1 MRVSEQ
7 FIASL
12 LARIN
17 IVELISKKIT
27 LRQAGTNF
35 IGLCPFH
42 QEKTPSFTVNQNKQF
57 FHCFGCKESGDA
69 IRFFML
75 IEHKG
80 FLESVEILANQ
91 YGLYLEKE
99 PVSRPDPL
107 IEKTHKILDVAADFY
122 HQELFKSNPTAI
134 AALNYLIDRGLNLT
148 TIRHFK
154 LGFSNSGWTNLIDFF
169 QQHAIAQVLELEK
182 NIDIKTTLN
191 QAGLIIEKN
200 HKFYDRFRTRIMFP
214 ICNKFG
220 KVVAFGARAINLEQ
234 TPKYLN
240 SPETIVFSKQRE
252 LYGLDKIKNKLQNFS
267 NLIVVEGYIDVLT
280 LFQAEIYNVVATLG
294 TALNEHHIKTIINI
308 VPEIIFCFDGDLAGY
323 KAAIRAMNFA
333 INMIGAGILKN
344 NHIVRFVSLPKSYD
358 PDSLVKEKGA
368 TEFKK
373 IVLEAKVL
381 SDFFFEYL
389 LKKYPDNNIESLHK
403 LAEEA
408 KSQITKLPNNLL
420 QDLWYEKLAGI
431 LGIQSDILKPKPSSN
446 KASTIPNHVYNNSNY
461 YNTKE
466 SDRSYAK
473 KSRTYKNN
481 NISTNYK
488 HPVSNATKALAML
501 LLDNN
506 LLSLCNELCSKL
518 DNNTFC
524 TVNLPPDIDLFI
536 KILRILQDLKI
547 SKIINDD
554 KQQVSIEQLMSY
566 LEPVYAQRL
575 LLLEPKKIVQ
585 FIPFAGMEQEF
596 LGAVKRI
603 DRVLIENTVDELL
616 MISKQRN
623 LEAKEKLLL
632 QQLLQ
637 DCSL

>member
-17 IVELISKKIT
+17 LVELISKKIT
-27 LRQAGTNF
+27 LRQAGANF

-80 FLESVEILANQ
+80 FLESVEDLANQ

-99 PVSRPDPL
+99 PVSHPDPL
-107 IEKTHKILDVAADFY
+107 IEKAHKILNVAADFY
-122 HQELFKSNPTAI
+122 HQELFKSNPQAI

-148 TIRHFK
+148 TIRHFN
-154 LGFSNSGWTNLIDFF
+154 LGFANSGWTNLIDFCE
-169 QQHAIAQVLELEK
+169 QQATAQVLELEK

-200 HKFYDRFRTRIMFP
+200 HKFYDRFRTRIIFP

-220 KVVAFGARAINLEQ
+220 KVVAFGARAVNLEQ

-240 SPETIVFSKQRE
+240 SPETIVFSKQKE
-252 LYGLDKIKNKLQNFS
+252 LYGLDKVKNKLKNFTS
-267 NLIVVEGYIDVLT
+267 LIVVEGYIDVLT

-294 TALNEHHIKTIINI
+294 TALNEYHIRTIINI
-308 VPEIIFCFDGDLAGY
+308 VPEIIFCFDGDLAGN

-333 INMIGAGILKN
+333 INMIGAGILNN

-358 PDSLVKEKGA
+358 PDLLVKEKGA

-389 LKKYPDNNIESLHK
+389 LKKYPDNNIESLNK

-408 KSQITKLPNNLL
+408 KSQINKLPNNLL

-431 LGIQSDILKPKPSSN
+431 LGIQSDILKPKSN
-446 KASTIPNHVYNNSNY
+446 SAKVSTIQNHGYNNSNY
-461 YNTKE
+461 YNKKE
-466 SDRSYAK
+466 SARSYAK
-473 KSRTYKNN
+473 KPLTYNNN
-481 NISTNYK
+481 NISNHKY
-488 HPVSNATKALAML
+488 PVSNATKALAML

-506 LLSLCNELCSKL
+506 LLSLCNNLCSKL
-518 DNNTFC
+518 DNNDLC

-536 KILRILQDLKI
+536 KIVRILQDLKS
-547 SKIINDD
+547 SKIIITDD
-554 KQQVSIEQLMSY
+554 KQQVDIEKVMPY

-575 LLLEPKKIVQ
+575 LLLESKKIVQ

-616 MISKQRN
+616 TISKQRN

-637 DCSL
+637 DCS

>member
-17 IVELISKKIT
+17 LVELISKKIT
-27 LRQAGTNF
+27 LRQAGANF

-80 FLESVEILANQ
+80 FLESVEDLANQ

-99 PVSRPDPL
+99 PVSHPDPL
-107 IEKTHKILDVAADFY
+107 IEKAHKILNVAADFY
-122 HQELFKSNPTAI
+122 HQELFKSNPQAI

-148 TIRHFK
+148 TIRHFN
-154 LGFSNSGWTNLIDFF
+154 LGFANSGWTNLIDFCE
-169 QQHAIAQVLELEK
+169 QQATAKVLELEK

-200 HKFYDRFRTRIMFP
+200 CKFYDRFRARIMLP

-220 KVVAFGARAINLEQ
+220 KVVAFGARVINLEQ

-240 SPETIVFSKQRE
+240 SPETIVFSKQKE
-252 LYGLDKIKNKLQNFS
+252 LYGLDKIKNKLKNFTS
-267 NLIVVEGYIDVLT
+267 LIVVEGYIDVLT

-294 TALNEHHIKTIINI
+294 TALNEYHIRTIINI
-308 VPEIIFCFDGDLAGY
+308 VPEIIFCFDGDLAGN

-333 INMIGAGILKN
+333 INMIGAGILNN

-358 PDSLVKEKGA
+358 PDLLVKEKGA

-389 LKKYPDNNIESLHK
+389 LKKYPDNNIESLNK

-408 KSQITKLPNNLL
+408 KSQINKLPNNLL

-431 LGIQSDILKPKPSSN
+431 LGIQSDILKPKSN
-446 KASTIPNHVYNNSNY
+446 SAKVSTIQNHGYNNSNY
-461 YNTKE
+461 YNKKE
-466 SDRSYAK
+466 SARSYAK
-473 KSRTYKNN
+473 KSLTYNNN
-481 NISTNYK
+481 NISNHKY
-488 HPVSNATKALAML
+488 PVSNATKALAML

-506 LLSLCNELCSKL
+506 LLSLCSNLCSKL
-518 DNNTFC
+518 DNNDLC
-524 TVNLPPDIDLFI
+524 IVNLPPDIDLFI
-536 KILRILQDLKI
+536 KIVRILQDLKN
-547 SKIINDD
+547 SKIITDN
-554 KQQVSIEQLMSY
+554 KQQVDIEKLMPY
-566 LEPVYAQRL
+566 LETVYAQRL
-575 LLLEPKKIVQ
+575 LLLESKKIVQ

-616 MISKQRN
+616 TISKQRN

-637 DCSL
+637 DCC

>member
-17 IVELISKKIT
+17 LVELISKKIT
-27 LRQAGTNF
+27 LRQAGANF

-80 FLESVEILANQ
+80 FLESVEDLANQ

-99 PVSRPDPL
+99 PASHPDPL
-107 IEKTHKILDVAADFY
+107 IEKAHKILNVAADFY
-122 HQELFKSNPTAI
+122 HKELFKSNPQAI

-148 TIRHFK
+148 TIRHFN
-154 LGFSNSGWTNLIDFF
+154 LGFANSGWTNLIDFCE
-169 QQHAIAQVLELEK
+169 QQATAKVLELEK

-200 HKFYDRFRTRIMFP
+200 CKFYDRFRARIMFP
-214 ICNKFG
+214 ICNKFS
-220 KVVAFGARAINLEQ
+220 KVVAFGARAVNLEQ

-240 SPETIVFSKQRE
+240 SPETIVFSKQKE
-252 LYGLDKIKNKLQNFS
+252 LYGLDKIKNKLKIFTS
-267 NLIVVEGYIDVLT
+267 LIVVEGYIDVLT

-294 TALNEHHIKTIINI
+294 TALNEYHIRTIINI
-308 VPEIIFCFDGDLAGY
+308 VPEIIFCFDGDLAGN

-333 INMIGAGILKN
+333 INMIGAGILNN

-358 PDSLVKEKGA
+358 PDLLVKEKGA

-389 LKKYPDNNIESLHK
+389 LKKYPDNNIESLNK

-408 KSQITKLPNNLL
+408 KSQINKLPNNLL

-431 LGIQSDILKPKPSSN
+431 LGIQSDILKPKSN
-446 KASTIPNHVYNNSNY
+446 SAKVSTIQNHGYNNSNY
-461 YNTKE
+461 YNKKE
-466 SDRSYAK
+466 SARSYAK
-473 KSRTYKNN
+473 KPLTYNNN
-481 NISTNYK
+481 NISNHKY
-488 HPVSNATKALAML
+488 PVSNATKALAML

-506 LLSLCNELCSKL
+506 LLSLCSNLCSKL
-518 DNNTFC
+518 DNNDLC

-536 KILRILQDLKI
+536 KIVRILQDLKN
-547 SKIINDD
+547 SKIITDN
-554 KQQVSIEQLMSY
+554 KQQVDIEKLMPY
-566 LEPVYAQRL
+566 LETVYAQRL
-575 LLLEPKKIVQ
+575 LLLESKKIVQ

-616 MISKQRN
+616 TISKQRN

-637 DCSL
+637 DCS

>member
-17 IVELISKKIT
+17 LVELISKKIT
-27 LRQAGTNF
+27 LRQAGANF

-80 FLESVEILANQ
+80 FLESVEDLANQ

-99 PVSRPDPL
+99 PVSHPDPL
-107 IEKTHKILDVAADFY
+107 IEKAHKILNVAADFY
-122 HQELFKSNPTAI
+122 HQELFKSNPQAI

-148 TIRHFK
+148 TIRHFN
-154 LGFSNSGWTNLIDFF
+154 LGFANSGWTNLIDFCE
-169 QQHAIAQVLELEK
+169 QQATAKVLELEK

-200 HKFYDRFRTRIMFP
+200 CKFYDRFRARIMLP

-220 KVVAFGARAINLEQ
+220 KVVAFGARVINLEQ

-240 SPETIVFSKQRE
+240 SPETIVFSKQKE
-252 LYGLDKIKNKLQNFS
+252 LYGLDKIKNKLKNFTS
-267 NLIVVEGYIDVLT
+267 LIVVEGYIDVLT

-294 TALNEHHIKTIINI
+294 TALNEYHIRTIINI
-308 VPEIIFCFDGDLAGY
+308 VPEIIFCFDGDLAGN

-333 INMIGAGILKN
+333 INMIGAGILNN

-358 PDSLVKEKGA
+358 PDLLVKEKGA

-389 LKKYPDNNIESLHK
+389 LKKYPDYNIESLNK

-408 KSQITKLPNNLL
+408 KSQINKLPNNLL

-431 LGIQSDILKPKPSSN
+431 LGIQSDILKPKSN
-446 KASTIPNHVYNNSNY
+446 SAKVSTIQNHGYNNSNY
-461 YNTKE
+461 YNKKE
-466 SDRSYAK
+466 SARSYAK
-473 KSRTYKNN
+473 KSLTYNNN
-481 NISTNYK
+481 NISNHKY
-488 HPVSNATKALAML
+488 PVSNATKALAML

-506 LLSLCNELCSKL
+506 LLSLCSNLCSKL
-518 DNNTFC
+518 DNNDLC
-524 TVNLPPDIDLFI
+524 IVNLPPDIDLFI
-536 KILRILQDLKI
+536 KIVRILQDLKN
-547 SKIINDD
+547 SKIITDN
-554 KQQVSIEQLMSY
+554 KQQVDIEKLMPY
-566 LEPVYAQRL
+566 LETVYAQRL
-575 LLLEPKKIVQ
+575 LLLESKKIVQ

-616 MISKQRN
+616 TISKQRN

-637 DCSL
+637 DCC